1 VLIGR
6 LRAAIARLLGDGRV
20 QAREDALRKVLRSD
34 SPSLVSANRAFH
46 ALLRNGEG

>member
-6 LRAAIARLLGDGRV
+6 LRAAIARLNPAIPEE
-20 QAREDALRKVLRSD
+20 AREDALRKVLRSD

-46 ALLRNGEG
+46 ALLRTGEG